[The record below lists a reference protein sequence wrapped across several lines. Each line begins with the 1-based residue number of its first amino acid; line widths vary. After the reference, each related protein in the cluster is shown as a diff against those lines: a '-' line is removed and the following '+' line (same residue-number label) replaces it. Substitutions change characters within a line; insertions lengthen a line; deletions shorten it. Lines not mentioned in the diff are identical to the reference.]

1 MTLWAAAVIAGS
13 TLDHWIVFRCF
24 PCFVGGV
31 IAYQGLEGRSKRPLP
46 PQLWPV
52 ALLAVSAFYQL
63 WGRTGE
69 AYQDLGG
76 YVSCLFLGMLI
87 PLFREL
93 PESWLTRAGH
103 TVAKYSYGIYLVHI
117 PAIWF
122 AFVKLASA
130 PAWLRWAVLAT
141 LSAGLPVVLYHL
153 LEEPLI
159 NLGRSLAEA
168 LRRHGDLSRSLTG
181 CVESPERPLTH
192 VRGS

>member
-1 MTLWAAAVIAGS
+1 LTLWAAAVIAAS
-13 TLDHWIVFRCF
+13 TLDHWVVFRCF

-31 IAYQGLEGRSKRPLP
+31 IAYQGLKGRSKRPLP

-52 ALLAVSAFYQL
+52 ALLAVSAFYWL

-122 AFVKLASA
+122 AFVRLASA
-130 PAWLRWAVLAT
+130 PVLLQWAVLVM

-153 LEEPLI
+153 LEAPLI
-159 NLGRSLAEA
+159 NLGRSLAEG
-168 LRRHGDLSRSLTG
+168 LCRRREPSRYL
-181 CVESPERPLTH
+181 LAQAD
-192 VRGS
+192 